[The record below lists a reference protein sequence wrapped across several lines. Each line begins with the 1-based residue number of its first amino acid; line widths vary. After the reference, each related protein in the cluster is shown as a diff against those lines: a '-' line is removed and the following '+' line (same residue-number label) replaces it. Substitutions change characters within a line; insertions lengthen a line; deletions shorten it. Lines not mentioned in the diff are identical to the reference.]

1 MNKEQPN
8 IFSALE
14 DIDPPRRLSFAIL
27 SRIQKRKQRVA
38 RIKLAFLTIS
48 SVLSAVL
55 LFPVVSYTLAGF
67 TNSGFYEYLS
77 LIYSDGLA
85 ILPYWKEIGLSLA
98 ESLPAFEIALLLSV
112 IYALLESIKL
122 AVKNAPVAFYQFR

>member
-1 MNKEQPN
+1 M
-8 IFSALE
+8 
-14 DIDPPRRLSFAIL
+14 
-27 SRIQKRKQRVA
+27 
-38 RIKLAFLTIS
+38 
-48 SVLSAVL
+48 LSAVL

>member
-1 MNKEQPN
+1 MNKERHFT
-8 IFSALE
+8 FSALE

-27 SRIQKRKQRVA
+27 SRIQRRKQHVA
-38 RIKLAFLTIS
+38 RIKLALLTTS
-48 SVLSAVL
+48 SLVSAIL
-55 LFPVVSYTLAGF
+55 LFPVVSYTLTGF

-77 LIYSDGLA
+77 LIYSEGLS

-98 ESLPAFEIALLLSV
+98 ESLPTFELALLLAV
-112 IYALLESIKL
+112 VYALLESLKL